1 MELPLQRWLDALPA
15 WLRPRGV
22 RYLAASA
29 NQSATLS
36 NKRVFI
42 LPTKQGLV
50 FFCILVLMLL
60 GAMNYSN
67 SMAFVLTF
75 WLGSVCLVSLL
86 YTYRNLVK
94 LEVKLAAAE
103 PCFAG
108 GHAVFTLLLNNRQA
122 RRRFDIEVQSSAG
135 ISSVTSVTSV
145 NSDDHCQISLAIPAP
160 QRGRLQLGRVTLST
174 RYPLGLFRAW
184 AYVDMEAQSLV
195 YPRPADH
202 APFPQTAQGTGERM
216 ETIEEGSDDFH
227 GFRQYQPGDSPRHIY
242 WKALAKEQ
250 GLVTKQFQRH
260 QSPELWF
267 DWADTRGADV
277 ETRLSQL
284 CRWLLDGDSQQQRFG
299 LRLPGV
305 ELAPTQGKEQLNQCL
320 AQLATFGEQR

>member
-1 MELPLQRWLDALPA
+1 MAAALQRWLDGLPA

-22 RYLAASA
+22 RYLAASTK
-29 NQSATLS
+29 QSAILS
-36 NKRVFI
+36 NKRIFV
-42 LPTKQGLV
+42 LPTKQGTV
-50 FFCILVLMLL
+50 FFIILVLMLL

-75 WLGSVCLVSLL
+75 WLGSVSLVSLL

-94 LEVKLAAAE
+94 LEIRLVAAE

-108 GHAVFTLLLNNRQA
+108 GHAVFGLLLTNRQP
-122 RRRFDIEVQSSAG
+122 RQRFDIDVQSRDGSSAVAS
-135 ISSVTSVTSV
+135 ISSE
-145 NSDDHCQISLAIPAP
+145 DHAQISLAIAAA
-160 QRGRLQLGRVTLST
+160 QRGRLQLGRVTLSS

-184 AYVDMEAQSLV
+184 AYVDVEAESLV

-202 APFPQTAQGTGERM
+202 APLPRSGQGTGERM
-216 ETIEEGSDDFH
+216 ETVEEGSDDFH
-227 GFRQYQPGDSPRHIY
+227 GFRQYQTGDSPRHIY

-267 DWADTRGADV
+267 DWADTRGADI

-305 ELAPTQGKEQLNQCL
+305 TLPPAQGKDQLNLCL
-320 AQLATFGEQR
+320 AQLALFGEQK

>member
-1 MELPLQRWLDALPA
+1 MRPSLQRWLDAIPA
-15 WLRPRGV
+15 GLRPRGV

-29 NQSATLS
+29 RQSAILS
-36 NKRVFI
+36 NKRIFV

-50 FFCILVLMLL
+50 FFAILVLMLL

-67 SMAFVLTF
+67 SMAFVLAF
-75 WLGSVCLVSLL
+75 WLGSVSLVSLL

-94 LEVKLAAAE
+94 LEVKLAGAE

-108 GHAVFTLLLNNRQA
+108 GHAVFCLLLNNKQA
-122 RRRFDIEVQSSAG
+122 RQRFDIEIQNSTGS
-135 ISSVTSVTSV
+135 SSVTSVS
-145 NSDDHCQISLAIPAP
+145 SDDHCQINLVIPAP
-160 QRGRLQLGRVTLST
+160 QRGRLQLGRVTLSS

-184 AYVDMEAQSLV
+184 AYVDVEAETLV

-202 APFPQTAQGTGERM
+202 APLPQTGQGTGERM

-227 GFRQYQPGDSPRHIY
+227 GFRQYHPGDSPRHIY

-250 GLVTKQFQRH
+250 GLMTKQFQRH

-267 DWADTRGADV
+267 DWVDTRGADT

-284 CRWLLDGDSQQQRFG
+284 CRWLLDGDSHQQRFG
-299 LRLPGV
+299 LRLPGMV
-305 ELAPTQGKEQLNQCL
+305 LPPAQGKEQLDQCL
-320 AQLATFGEQR
+320 AQLAMFGEAG